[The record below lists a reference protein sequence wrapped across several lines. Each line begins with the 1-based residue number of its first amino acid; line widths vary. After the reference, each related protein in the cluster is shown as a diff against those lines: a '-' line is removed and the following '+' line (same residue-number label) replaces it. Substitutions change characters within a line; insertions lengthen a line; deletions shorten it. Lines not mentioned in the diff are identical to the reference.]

1 MSEPILPPLP
11 PQAPRIDS
19 RFWPWLM
26 RGLLRLSGWR
36 LLGELPDVP
45 KLIIIGAPHPSYWDG
60 VWGLMMKIALGA
72 DIKVMIKREVL
83 DSPLGLILR
92 PLGMI
97 GINRK
102 AALNVVGQMVRR
114 FADHPRMWLGITPE
128 GTRKHV
134 THWKSGFLRI
144 AREADVPILPVF
156 LDYPSKTFT
165 LGTLQYAS
173 DDADADMARIR
184 ALFRGYRGKHRNTE
198 QAEPDLDV

>member
-1 MSEPILPPLP
+1 MSDPVLPPLP

-36 LLGELPDVP
+36 LLGDLPDVP
-45 KLIIIGAPHPSYWDG
+45 KLIIIGAPHSSYWDG

-114 FADHPRMWLGITPE
+114 FANHPRMWLGITPE

-134 THWKSGFLRI
+134 VHWKSGFLRI
-144 AREADVPILPVF
+144 ARDAGVPILPVF
-156 LDYPSKTFT
+156 LDYPTKTFT
-165 LGTLQYAS
+165 LGKPQYAT
-173 DDADADMARIR
+173 DDPDADMARIR

-198 QAEPDLDV
+198 QAQPEPDL